1 MSCVCILEGTWWGF
15 LCSLT
20 LKLVEDVVNEV
31 MFVCPSLA
39 SKLPARQ
46 DAEAIG
52 SLEQQANAGNVHDL
66 RGHVSIMRLRCG
78 PRTHVHA
85 HNAHQPMHQKR
96 FVAGAFTAPAAS
108 TSSAG

>member
-1 MSCVCILEGTWWGF
+1 MSCVYILEGTWWGF

-20 LKLVEDVVNEV
+20 LKLVENVVNEV

-46 DAEAIG
+46 
-52 SLEQQANAGNVHDL
+52 QANAGNVHDL
-66 RGHVSIMRLRCG
+66 WGHVSIMRLRCG
-78 PRTHVHA
+78 PRTYVHA